1 MTVEEFFAEVI
12 RFSETNKGVL
22 GCDDPRNVFN
32 VLCEEVGET
41 EVAWRRLLTEKPG
54 SSAFHGELEMVADGI
69 ADTIYTLANFALA
82 LGIDLPRVL
91 EEVTRSNAT
100 KKYRSRR
107 DKGPDYSPPDLSF
120 VREGPPSL
128 SRIPRNERVQ

>member
-1 MTVEEFFAEVI
+1 MTLEDFFASI
-12 RFSETNKGVL
+12 IKFSETNKVVL

-54 SSAFHGELEMVADGI
+54 SATFNSELEQVADGI
-69 ADTIYTLANFALA
+69 ADTIYTLGNFALA

-91 EEVTRSNAT
+91 KEVARSNAT

-120 VREGPPSL
+120 VREAPPSIF
-128 SRIPRNERVQ
+128 SEDPTP